1 MSFRQSL
8 SRNPFLLI
16 VNNINVLQ
24 ILYLE
29 PYLQTGNYKM
39 KIKVCILLSLTWVLS
54 CSFYKQIKE
63 NDMPVFV
70 DPRDGQRYTI
80 VRIGDQVWMAENLNY
95 GKTIANMNQKNNGI
109 AEKTVYENSD
119 SLGAIHGGLYTWHEA
134 MNWDPA
140 NNQGICPDGWHIPT
154 LEEFQTLI
162 EYLGAD
168 SAGQL
173 LKSSKKNDAIPWDGS
188 NKYGFSAIPSGVGY
202 GDDFGRLDQWAV
214 YWTSTE
220 ADSGYAWSAQ
230 LDNFWYPEPPKY
242 KILYLGNYF
251 VKENG
256 FSIRCIKDH
265 VE

>member
-1 MSFRQSL
+1 MKLKFIFILCIDLFIGCSAFKQVR
-8 SRNPFLLI
+8 P
-16 VNNINVLQ
+16 VN
-24 ILYLE
+24 
-29 PYLQTGNYKM
+29 TD
-39 KIKVCILLSLTWVLS
+39 
-54 CSFYKQIKE
+54 F
-63 NDMPVFV
+63 FV
-70 DPRDGQRYTI
+70 DPRDGQRYQI
-80 VRIGDQVWMAENLNY
+80 VRIGNQVWMTENLKY
-95 GKTIANMNQKNNGI
+95 GKIIPDMNQKNNRI
-109 AEKTVYENSD
+109 AEKTFYENSD
-119 SLGAIHGGLYTWHEA
+119 SLGTIHGGLYTWHEA
-134 MNWDPA
+134 MNWDPS

-154 LEEFQTLI
+154 LEEFRTLI

-173 LKSSKKNDAIPWDGS
+173 LKSAEEDKVPWDGC

-202 GDDFGRLDQWAV
+202 QHDFGRLDQWAV

-265 VE
+265 AE